1 MRARLQVRV
10 HVNTCVSMYVIV
22 HAGTRVWEYACMC
35 PCLHICMYVCIY
47 ACVPESSAFCGQS
60 TLTSR
65 LAMCEQMLEVLGSKE
80 IKAWSKE
87 QYSLLKEFYQRTP
100 EWKSNNNKK
109 VHLADIKIF
118 AGIHNQNRAMFEKGL
133 RDWKT
138 HTMACFDELENDET
152 EDPTLSDAKNEL
164 PQFTPSQS
172 GTSGSTAAAV
182 LHFSQLCFQSSAC
195 ITLRTLRRY
204 AGRLGQAQRSSDE
217 GDHPRSPV
225 QHREK
230 GLCV

>member
-1 MRARLQVRV
+1 
-10 HVNTCVSMYVIV
+10 
-22 HAGTRVWEYACMC
+22 
-35 PCLHICMYVCIY
+35 
-47 ACVPESSAFCGQS
+47 
-60 TLTSR
+60 
-65 LAMCEQMLEVLGSKE
+65 MLVLGPKAS

-152 EDPTLSDAKNEL
+152 EDSTLSLHGEEDLEHHTKRGGALVALGEYIKNKRNYHEYIAEHL
-164 PQFTPSQS
+164 
-172 GTSGSTAAAV
+172 
-182 LHFSQLCFQSSAC
+182 
-195 ITLRTLRRY
+195 
-204 AGRLGQAQRSSDE
+204 DE
-217 GDHPRSPV
+217 MNWWV
-225 QHREK
+225 
-230 GLCV
+230 

>member
-1 MRARLQVRV
+1 
-10 HVNTCVSMYVIV
+10 
-22 HAGTRVWEYACMC
+22 
-35 PCLHICMYVCIY
+35 
-47 ACVPESSAFCGQS
+47 
-60 TLTSR
+60 
-65 LAMCEQMLEVLGSKE
+65 MCEQMLEVLGSKE

-152 EDPTLSDAKNEL
+152 EDSTLSLHGEGVLEHHTKREGALVAYGEYIKNKRNYHEFIAK
-164 PQFTPSQS
+164 
-172 GTSGSTAAAV
+172 
-182 LHFSQLCFQSSAC
+182 QL
-195 ITLRTLRRY
+195 
-204 AGRLGQAQRSSDE
+204 DE
-217 GDHPRSPV
+217 GNWWDS
-225 QHREK
+225 
-230 GLCV
+230 